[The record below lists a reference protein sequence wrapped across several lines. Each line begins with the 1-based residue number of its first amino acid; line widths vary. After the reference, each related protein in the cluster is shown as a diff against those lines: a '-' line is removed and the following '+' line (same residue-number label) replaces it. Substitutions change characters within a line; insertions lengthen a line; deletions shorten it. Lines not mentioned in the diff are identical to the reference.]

1 MFNKKLFVPSG
12 IGLIMALTM
21 SSCKSDPADTTNES
35 AGEVLQKDT
44 ITQVDRIQTRKKIR
58 VLTDYN
64 STNHFIFRG
73 TPMGF
78 HYERAEQF
86 ANDLGVSLEII
97 PENNIDTALAM
108 LNRNQ
113 CDILA
118 MDLAVTRK
126 RKDLVDFANPHY
138 QTRQM
143 LVQQKPARWR
153 KMATYDKVEKHLVR
167 SPLKLAGDTVHVQE
181 ETAYVNRLYNLME
194 EIGDTIYIIEDSL
207 EVEQLIKKVADG
219 KIKYTIADEHVANV
233 NTRYFPDIDVK
244 TPISFPQNVAW
255 AVKKGH
261 NSLLRVIN
269 EWQQSFND
277 TFLANV
283 LYNKYF
289 KNSGSQQLYYSEYHS
304 ITGSRISAFDHIL
317 KEEAQKLGWDWRLIA
332 SMIYQESNFLP
343 EAQSWMG
350 AYGLM
355 QMMPATMMKMG
366 IDSSASPRQQIK
378 AGIRYIKW
386 LDKQFQPHVED
397 EEERKKF
404 VLAAYNVGLAH
415 VLDAIRLAEKYDRKK
430 AIWDDN
436 VAYFL
441 LNKSNPEF
449 YQDSVVYYGYARG
462 EEPYKYVNE
471 IYSRYDHYRKII
483 E

>member
-1 MFNKKLFVPSG
+1 MFNKKLFVLSG
-12 IGLIMALTM
+12 IGLTIALTLL
-21 SSCKSDPADTTNES
+21 SCKSEPPENTDES
-35 AGEVLQKDT
+35 AGEISLKDT
-44 ITQVDRIQTRKKIR
+44 ITQLDRIQSRKKIR

-64 STNHFIFRG
+64 STNYFIFRG

-86 ANDLGVSLEII
+86 ANELGVSLEII
-97 PENNIDTALAM
+97 PENNIDTAFAM

-126 RKDLVDFANPHY
+126 RKELVNFAQPHY
-138 QTRQM
+138 HTRQM
-143 LVQQKPARWR
+143 LVQQKPTGWR
-153 KMATYDKVEKHLVR
+153 KMATYDEVEKHLVR
-167 SPLKLAGDTVHVQE
+167 SPLQLARDTVHVQE
-181 ETAYVNRLYNLME
+181 KTAYVNRLHNLME
-194 EIGDTIYIIEDSL
+194 EIGDTIYISEDSL

-219 KIKYTIADEHVANV
+219 KIRYTIADEHVANV

-261 NSLLRVIN
+261 DSLLQVIN

-317 KEEAQKLGWDWRLIA
+317 KEEAKKLGWDWRLIA

-343 EAQSWMG
+343 DAQSWMG

-355 QMMPATMMKMG
+355 QMMPATMQKMG
-366 IDSSASPRQQIK
+366 IDSSASP
-378 AGIRYIKW
+378 
-386 LDKQFQPHVED
+386 
-397 EEERKKF
+397 
-404 VLAAYNVGLAH
+404 
-415 VLDAIRLAEKYDRKK
+415 
-430 AIWDDN
+430 
-436 VAYFL
+436 
-441 LNKSNPEF
+441 
-449 YQDSVVYYGYARG
+449 
-462 EEPYKYVNE
+462 
-471 IYSRYDHYRKII
+471 
-483 E
+483 